1 MYKYFFI
8 AVLSLMTLQIK
19 AQSYIW
25 GIKGGLSI
33 GTQKWAYFTSRNAL
47 FKFHGD
53 IFIETWSDE
62 DKYSIGSQIGY
73 HPRGSA
79 IRYLNYSTGSG
90 LFNNSSINYI
100 FNNLVLAPYAK
111 QKFTF
116 SETLKGYYALGFR
129 LEYTFNTNL
138 QNGAELYKNG
148 YFFYSPIKDYV
159 RKWNFGPILM
169 GGLQFKYSELVGGS
183 LEFSVSPDISRQ
195 YYQPPVNNVITID
208 PFTGSPTTTNFPEQT
223 IRNVSFEIS
232 FGFRFL
238 RKIEYID

>member
-1 MYKYFFI
+1 MYKYIIITIFSFFSI
-8 AVLSLMTLQIK
+8 YSNG
-19 AQSYIW
+19 QSYIW
-25 GIKGGLSI
+25 GIKGGVTI

-53 IFIETWSDE
+53 VFIESWNDD
-62 DKYSIGSQIGY
+62 DKFSIGTQFGY

-79 IRYLNYSTGSG
+79 IRYWNYSTGTG
-90 LFNNSSINYI
+90 LFNSSSTKYI
-100 FNNLVLAPYAK
+100 FDNLVVAPYAK
-111 QKFTF
+111 QKITF
-116 SETLKGYYALGFR
+116 NETVKGYYALGFR

-138 QNGAELYKNG
+138 QNGADLYKNG
-148 YFFYSPIKDYV
+148 YFFYAPIKDYV

-183 LEFSVSPDISRQ
+183 LEFSVCPDLSRQ

-208 PFTGSPTTTNFPEQT
+208 PFTGSHTTTNFPEQA